1 MPPKKIKGKDNLSI
15 LKALASETRLK
26 IIELL
31 GNGPLNVNEIANR
44 LNIPQPGIT
53 MHIQKLEK
61 VGLVTSEYKVAS
73 QGLQKVCARNYDN
86 ILVEFTVSK
95 EVPPS
100 NTVEV
105 YMPVGLYKN
114 CEVYPT
120 CGIVSDRQI
129 IGLLDSPNS
138 FFEPEH
144 VFAQLLWFSRGFVEY
159 AFPNNIPPG
168 CEATGIEIVL
178 EMCSEAPDYNNDYPS
193 DITLFVNG
201 VEIGTWTCP
210 GDFGGKKGEITPSWW
225 PERYTQFGVLK
236 HWSIDKKGAFIDGVR
251 LSDKKIADICMGNNG
266 PIIVRFE
273 VKKDAKNVGG
283 INLFGR
289 KFGNYG
295 QDVLLKIEYELR
307 GSK

>member
-1 MPPKKIKGKDNLSI
+1 MRPKKIKGKDSLSI

-31 GNGPLNVNEIANR
+31 GKGPLNVNEIANR

-193 DITLFVNG
+193 DITLFVNE

-236 HWSIDKKGAFIDGVR
+236 HWSIDKKAAFIDGVH
-251 LSDKKIADICMGNNG
+251 LSDKKITDICMGNNG

-273 VKKDAKNVGG
+273 VKKDTKNVGG

>member
-1 MPPKKIKGKDNLSI
+1 MYPQKVKSRDGLSI
-15 LKALASETRLK
+15 LKALASKNRLK
-26 IIELL
+26 ILELL

-44 LNIPQPGIT
+44 LNMPQPGIT

-61 VGLVTSEYKVAS
+61 VGLITSEYTVAS

-95 EVPPS
+95 ARPPS
-100 NTVEV
+100 NSVEV
-105 YMPVGLYKN
+105 SMPVGLYKN
-114 CEVYPT
+114 CEVHPT

-144 VFAQLLWFSRGFVEY
+144 IFAQLLWFSRGFVEY
-159 AFPNNIPPG
+159 VFPNNIPPG
-168 CEATGIEIVL
+168 CEATGMEIAL
-178 EMCSEAPDYNNDYPS
+178 EMCSEAPGYNNNYPS
-193 DITLFVNG
+193 DITLSLNG
-201 VEIGTWTCP
+201 VEVGTWTCP
-210 GDFGGKKGEITPSWW
+210 GDFGGKRGEITPSWW
-225 PERYTQFGVLK
+225 PERYSQYGVLK
-236 HWSIDKKGAFIDGVR
+236 HWSIDTKGAFIDGVR
-251 LSDKKIADICMGNNG
+251 LSDKTISDIGLGNNG
-266 PIIVRFE
+266 PITARLE

-295 QDVLLKIEYELR
+295 QDILLKIEYELR
-307 GSK
+307 RRK

>member
-1 MPPKKIKGKDNLSI
+1 MRPKKIKGKDNLSI
-15 LKALASETRLK
+15 LKALASETRLN

-193 DITLFVNG
+193 DITLFVNE

-236 HWSIDKKGAFIDGVR
+236 HWSIDKKGAFIDGMR

-273 VKKDAKNVGG
+273 IKKEAKNVGG

-295 QDVLLKIEYELR
+295 QDILLKIEYELR

>member
-1 MPPKKIKGKDNLSI
+1 MRPKKIKGKDSLSI

-31 GNGPLNVNEIANR
+31 GKGPLNVNEIANR

-144 VFAQLLWFSRGFVEY
+144 VFAQLL
-159 AFPNNIPPG
+159 
-168 CEATGIEIVL
+168 
-178 EMCSEAPDYNNDYPS
+178 
-193 DITLFVNG
+193 
-201 VEIGTWTCP
+201 
-210 GDFGGKKGEITPSWW
+210 
-225 PERYTQFGVLK
+225 
-236 HWSIDKKGAFIDGVR
+236 
-251 LSDKKIADICMGNNG
+251 
-266 PIIVRFE
+266 
-273 VKKDAKNVGG
+273 
-283 INLFGR
+283 
-289 KFGNYG
+289 
-295 QDVLLKIEYELR
+295 
-307 GSK
+307 

>member
-193 DITLFVNG
+193 DITLFVNE

>member
-86 ILVEFTVSK
+86 ILVEFTISK

-144 VFAQLLWFSRGFVEY
+144 VFAQLLWFSRGFIEY

-193 DITLFVNG
+193 DITLFVNE

-273 VKKDAKNVGG
+273 IKKDAKNVGG
-283 INLFGR
+283 LNLFGR